1 MASTQPSLSAADFKP
16 PTSGQAI
23 QAVQYAVP
31 YFLAFLVIAISA
43 GIYVFIEMS
52 ANLADIGNNWPEYRC
67 KPHVMPMAGLFGHD
81 MNENFQF
88 CIQQIIQENTKGTT
102 APFAAGIS
110 GFTGVLG
117 NLMSAANSFRAT
129 LATMVGGI
137 IKIIAEFKTRMTALM
152 GRVKLTVSRMK
163 AMMFRIYGTMFA
175 VMYMGMSAQTG
186 IANFGDTFIFKFIDA
201 FCFAPD
207 TKIIM
212 ANMTEESIQN
222 VKVGQ
227 TLHKGAIVEAVIECP
242 GSIVPLYNFKGI
254 YVSGRHRVWSDAERK
269 FISVKDHPEAVK
281 STRMTDKT
289 WTLITS
295 TREIPVR
302 GADNVCVRFADWEEL
317 PSSKEAAIKWDAL
330 VNKMLN
336 GVDGTSKVPNNPP
349 CIEHSVLVYK
359 HQGGLIP
366 ISEVV
371 TGDWVQDKTGWSQ
384 VIGICKRYTHG
395 GIGYQGARI
404 TDGLWIYDAHTTTWK
419 HPERSIVKGGWIG
432 HQLITTSGSFM
443 IHLNNEPLLVRDF
456 TEVGYRNLEES
467 YDLEDSFRF

>member
-43 GIYVFIEMS
+43 GIYIFIEMS

-67 KPHVMPMAGLFGHD
+67 KPHVMPLAPLFGHD

-102 APFAAGIS
+102 APFAAGMS

-117 NLMSAANSFRAT
+117 NLMGAANSFRAT

-137 IKIIAEFKTRMTALM
+137 IKIVSEFKTRMTALM

-207 TKIIM
+207 TKILM

-222 VKVGQ
+222 VKVGNI
-227 TLHKGAIVEAVIECP
+227 LDKGSIVEAVIECP
-242 GSIVPLYNFKGI
+242 GSTVPLYNFKGV
-254 YVSGRHRVWSDAERK
+254 YVSGRHRVWSEAKQE
-269 FISVKDHPEAVK
+269 FISVKDHPEAIISSRV
-281 STRMTDKT
+281 TDKT

-302 GADNVCVRFADWEEL
+302 GVDKLIRFADWEEL
-317 PSSKEAAIKWDAL
+317 PSTIESAIKWDAL
-330 VNKMLN
+330 VNKMIN
-336 GVDGTSKVPNNPP
+336 NVDKPTKVPNNPP
-349 CIEHSVLVYK
+349 CIESQVLVYK

-371 TGDWVQDKTGWSQ
+371 TGDWIQDRTGWSQ
-384 VIGICKRYTHG
+384 VIGSCKRYTHG
-395 GIGYQGARI
+395 GIGYHGTRI
-404 TDGLWIYDAHTTTWK
+404 TDGLWIYDMQSNTWK
-419 HPERSIVKGGWIG
+419 HPEGPKLEGGWVG

-443 IHLNNEPLLVRDF
+443 IYLNNEPLLIRDF

-467 YDLEDSFRF
+467 YDMEDTFRL